1 MNIVIAIIILL
12 VYTLVMIKI
21 GGSIPPSLSASV
33 FNLTMSGFSVP
44 MESVDTTTIQDYYIL
59 KSVNQYDG
67 NFNIT
72 I

>member
-1 MNIVIAIIILL
+1 M
-12 VYTLVMIKI
+12 
-21 GGSIPPSLSASV
+21 
-33 FNLTMSGFSVP
+33 FNLTMSGFPVP
-44 MESVDTTTIQDYYIL
+44 MEPVDTTTIQDYYIL

>member
-1 MNIVIAIIILL
+1 
-12 VYTLVMIKI
+12 MIKI

-44 MESVDTTTIQDYYIL
+44 MEPVDTTTIQDYYIL